1 MLVPVVLVGGVTAAV
16 VHVVHMIAVGHA
28 DVPAALAVA
37 VPVVPE
43 LPVPGGLALVVV
55 VPMIAVQV
63 PVVHVVGVIVVRYGD
78 VPASGPVGMAVT
90 GVLVMLC
97 HGKHLP
103 QVLFAQVER
112 A

>member
-16 VHVVHMIAVGHA
+16 VHVVHMVAVGHA
-28 DVPAALAVA
+28 DVPAAFTVT
-37 VPVVPE
+37 VPVVLE
-43 LPVPGGLALVVV
+43 LPVRGGLALVVV
-55 VPMIAVQV
+55 VPMVPMQM
-63 PVVHVVGVIVVRYGD
+63 PVVHVIGVIAVRYGD

-90 GVLVMLC
+90 GVLVVLC

-103 QVLFAQVER
+103 QVLFAQVEP